1 MDCILVLLLH
11 SAEWFGF
18 KGRKDIAPPV
28 TNRKTKREEHCNSI
42 SGLSSKKK
50 WLVGFKQIIK
60 WSIFKELKSYSTVK
74 IFCFFWLACSH
85 VLGSQEKKTKKDC
98 KLI

>member
-1 MDCILVLLLH
+1 MGILYCIINQKELKLYGLHLVLLLH

-50 WLVGFKQIIK
+50 
-60 WSIFKELKSYSTVK
+60 
-74 IFCFFWLACSH
+74 
-85 VLGSQEKKTKKDC
+85 
-98 KLI
+98 